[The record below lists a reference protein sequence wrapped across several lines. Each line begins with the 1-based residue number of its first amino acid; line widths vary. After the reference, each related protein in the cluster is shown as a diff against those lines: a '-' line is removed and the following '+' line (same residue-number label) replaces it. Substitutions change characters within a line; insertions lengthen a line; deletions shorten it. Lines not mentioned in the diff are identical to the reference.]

1 MTAIAGRA
9 APSGFTLPPIAT
21 MLLVFTVATTGAAG
35 LVMEYVIA
43 TVSTYILGSSIEQ
56 WSIIIGTMM
65 AAMGVGAFWQKRLK
79 DDYLVEKFLAIE
91 IALVLLGGFAP
102 LIIYAGYAY
111 LETYFSVILFAT
123 AGGIGFMIGCE
134 IPLIMR
140 INARYVGELKEN
152 LGWVFA
158 FDFIGAFVG
167 SIIWVKFLLANFPLT
182 EISFLVSGVN
192 FFVASV
198 TVAYFWRTGMLRF
211 PRTAFAAIL
220 VTFAAIGYGWHINRD
235 WSMTIEQRLYDS
247 PIAHA
252 ETSKYQRI
260 VLTHDV
266 PLNDWRLYLNG
277 GLQFSSSDEAIY
289 HEHLVHPVMAIA
301 PSRERVLI
309 LGGGDG
315 LALREVL
322 KYRDVREV
330 TLVDIDPAII
340 ALASTHPTLRSL
352 NADSF
357 ADARV
362 HARAS
367 TAVQDDG
374 FRTVSMEAEEA
385 RPGVPALRQDI
396 ATVNVYNVDALRFL
410 ADAGEG
416 AWDVVIIDFP
426 DPDQVEL
433 AKLYSREFYRAL
445 SNSLSPEGVV
455 AIQATSPFH
464 AKEAFLCV
472 GRTMQAGGLA
482 VVPYHA
488 NVPSF
493 GDWGWYIA
501 SASRDAPALR
511 ASLEGI
517 QSFPVPVRHLTPD
530 LVDASLAFGQ
540 GSLTARFTGINSV
553 MEPVLLQYYVHEAWK
568 VE

>member
-1 MTAIAGRA
+1 MTVLADRSASR
-9 APSGFTLPPIAT
+9 GFFLPLPT
-21 MLLVFTVATTGAAG
+21 MLLVLAVFATGAAG

-65 AAMGVGAFWQKRLK
+65 AAMGIGAFWQKRLK
-79 DDYLVEKFLAIE
+79 DEHLVEKFLAIE
-91 IALVLLGGFAP
+91 IGLAIVGGFAP

-111 LETYFSVILFAT
+111 METYFSVILFAT
-123 AGGIGFMIGCE
+123 AGSIGFLIGSE

-140 INARYVGELKEN
+140 INARYVGELKDN

-182 EISFLVSGVN
+182 EISFLVASVN
-192 FFVASV
+192 FLVATV
-198 TVAYFWRTGMLRF
+198 TVLYFAKTGALRLK
-211 PRTAFAAIL
+211 FAAFIAIL
-220 VTFAAIGYGWHINRD
+220 ATFMAIGYGWQVNRS
-235 WSMTIEQRLYDS
+235 WSVTIEQRLYDS
-247 PIAHA
+247 PIVHA

-260 VLTHDV
+260 VLTHDTA
-266 PLNDWRLYLNG
+266 LDDWRLYLNG
-277 GLQFSSSDEAIY
+277 GLQFSSSDEAVY

-330 TLVDIDPAII
+330 TLVDIDPAIV
-340 ALASTHPTLRSL
+340 ALASSHPTLRAL
-352 NADSF
+352 NRYAF

-362 HARAS
+362 QTPETTAIAS
-367 TAVQDDG
+367 DG

-385 RPGVPALRQDI
+385 HPGVPALRQDI
-396 ATVNVYNVDALRFL
+396 ATVDVFNVDALRFL
-410 ADAGEG
+410 ADAGAES
-416 AWDVVIIDFP
+416 WDVVIIDFP

-445 SNSLSPEGVV
+445 SNALSADGVV

-464 AKEAFLCV
+464 AKEAFLCI
-472 GRTMQAGGLA
+472 GRSMMAGGLA

-501 SASRDAPALR
+501 SRNRDAETLR
-511 ASLEGI
+511 ASLEEI
-517 QSFPVPVRHLTPD
+517 DTFSVPVRHLTPD

-540 GSLTARFTGINSV
+540 GALTARFTGINSV
-553 MEPVLLQYYVHEAWK
+553 MEPLLLQYYVHEAWK